1 MGSTRLP
8 GKVLAPLAGRPVL
21 ARIIERLN
29 AVEGL
34 DGAVVLTSTLT
45 RDDPIAAFCDAAR
58 VALFR
63 GDEADVLDRYQ
74 QAALALAPE
83 RIVRITADCPLVDPE
98 VVGAVLALADAEHG
112 GGDCRYAS
120 VATGALPRSAGLR
133 RFPDG
138 LDVEAF
144 TATALGEAWAEAAEP
159 FEREHV
165 TPFLWRRPERFGA
178 RVLEA
183 DEDFGDERWT
193 VDHQADLDLVGQIYE
208 RLGNRPFGYRD
219 VVAALD
225 AEPELRALNARHRV
239 PDRPRQ

>member
-21 ARIIERLN
+21 ARIVERLN
-29 AVEGL
+29 TVAGL

-45 RDDPIAAFCDAAR
+45 RDDPIAAFCDAAG

-74 QAALALAPE
+74 QAALALEPD

-98 VVGAVLALADAEHG
+98 VVGAVLALANEPG

-120 VATGALPRSAGLR
+120 VATGALPRSAGYR

-138 LDVEAF
+138 LDAEAF
-144 TATALGEAWAEAAEP
+144 TAAALAEAWGEATDP

-178 RVLEA
+178 RVLQAE
-183 DEDFGDERWT
+183 EDLGDERWT
-193 VDHQADLDLVGQIYE
+193 VDHQADLDLVGHVYE
-208 RLGNRPFGYRD
+208 RLGDRPFGYLD

-225 AEPELRALNARHRV
+225 ADPGLRALNARHRV
-239 PDRPRQ
+239 A